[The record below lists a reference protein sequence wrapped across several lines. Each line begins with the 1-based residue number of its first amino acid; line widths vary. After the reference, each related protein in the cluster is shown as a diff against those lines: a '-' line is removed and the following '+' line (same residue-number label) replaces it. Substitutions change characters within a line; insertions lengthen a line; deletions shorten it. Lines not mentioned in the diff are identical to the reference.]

1 MKNLTRYILTSF
13 GGKAVPKSSL
23 ETACRR
29 FEADPKY
36 TINYMSAYG
45 YLVRILNEVYY
56 VKTLEG
62 FLTGKAVDA
71 HRVISLGMDALGVK
85 WYFGLST
92 ALRMNGATH
101 EYSDTVFVVS
111 GSIYRN
117 REVGI
122 ADVRVKFIKI
132 NSRLLE
138 FGVLTE
144 GGVRYSDLEKTL
156 LDMIYLSRYRSVPES
171 RIASAV
177 EEYRGNV
184 DREKMRRYVSA
195 SPNKVEE
202 IAKNAGLV

>member
-1 MKNLTRYILTSF
+1 MKNLTRYIITTY
-13 GGKAVPKSSL
+13 GGNAVPKTIL
-23 ETACRR
+23 EDACRK

-56 VKTLEG
+56 VKTLEE
-62 FLTGKAVDA
+62 FSSGKAVNP
-71 HRVISLGMDALGVK
+71 HRIISLGLNTLDVN

-111 GSIYRN
+111 DTIYRN

-122 ADVRVKFIKI
+122 ADARVKFIKI
-132 NSRLLE
+132 NPKLLE
-138 FGVLTE
+138 FGVLKE
-144 GGVRYSDLEKTL
+144 DSVQYSDLEKTL

-171 RIASAV
+171 RITITV
-177 EEYRGNV
+177 EEYKDSV
-184 DREKMRRYVSA
+184 DRAKIRRYLSA
-195 SPNKVEE
+195 YPSKVEE
-202 IAKNAGLV
+202 IARNAGLT